1 MTINSFL
8 CKYLDSG
15 KKGYV
20 TIGDIFFS
28 ILVLIFASMILF
40 VLGSATSIAIY
51 RLIVIYR
58 LFPEYWYING
68 CLSYVCGN
76 MELIVSALIG
86 LGIDALILIAILV
99 QISIFEVKIAKCE
112 RR

>member
-28 ILVLIFASMILF
+28 IFVLIFASMILF
-40 VLGSATSIAIY
+40 VLGSVTS
-51 RLIVIYR
+51 IVIYR
-58 LFPEYWYING
+58 LSPEFSPVING
-68 CLSYVCGN
+68 CMSSVCGN
-76 MELIVSALIG
+76 MELIVSTLIG
-86 LGIDALILIAILV
+86 LGIDVLILIAILV
-99 QISIFEVKIAKCE
+99 LISISKVKIAKCE